1 MQFEQSRALKQ
12 MSGEDAA
19 LPQKLKQLQ
28 QEVRGLKERN
38 SNYQTLIRDK
48 ERREKIQQEHM
59 VRLEE

>member
-1 MQFEQSRALKQ
+1 

-38 SNYQTLIRDK
+38 LSYQTLIRDK